1 MADSLVDESLTGSVM
16 VGWAGEAGGEKPLVD
31 SVSTG
36 LCVGGLI
43 GG

>member
-1 MADSLVDESLTGSVM
+1 MADSLVDELLMGSVL
-16 VGWAGEAGGEKPLVD
+16 VGRAGEAGEKLLVD

-36 LCVGGLI
+36 LCVGRLI